1 MKNILSLFLLFAFT
15 LSSYGQLNSNYERGY
30 KDGYC
35 KAKKEDKGQ
44 YTTCATSP
52 RAPRPKVRKATYNAG
67 VLAGYKYYFKKD
79 NAKNGLIKGAGFK
92 RY

>member
-1 MKNILSLFLLFAFT
+1 MKKLLLLSIFIFSIST
-15 LSSYGQLNSNYERGY
+15 YGQLSSKYELGF
-30 KDGYC
+30 KAGYC
-35 KAKKEDKGQ
+35 EAKKEDKGR

-79 NAKNGLIKGAGFK
+79 NAKNALIKGAGFK

>member
-1 MKNILSLFLLFAFT
+1 MKKLLLLSIFVFSIST
-15 LSSYGQLNSNYERGY
+15 YGQLSSKYELGF
-30 KDGYC
+30 KAGYC
-35 KAKKEDKGQ
+35 EAKKEDKGR

>member
-1 MKNILSLFLLFAFT
+1 MKKLIL
-15 LSSYGQLNSNYERGY
+15 LSIFIFSISTYGQLSSKYELGF
-30 KDGYC
+30 KAGYC
-35 KAKKEDKGQ
+35 EAKKEDKGR